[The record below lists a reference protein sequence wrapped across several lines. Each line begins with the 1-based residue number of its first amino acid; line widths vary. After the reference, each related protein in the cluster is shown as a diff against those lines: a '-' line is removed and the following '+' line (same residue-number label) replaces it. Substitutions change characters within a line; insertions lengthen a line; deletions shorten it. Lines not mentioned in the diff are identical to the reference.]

1 MLEKEKKN
9 KIIKW
14 IGYLLLII
22 SLFYYFISYYHNYK
36 DQKKTN
42 EIISELFPSIPMVND
57 QSTSLTPITNKENN
71 SYLGYLE
78 LEDYGIKRLI
88 TDNTKSDTLD
98 KGLVGLLKTSASLDA
113 KEGNVIIAGHSIS
126 NVFQNLHNVK
136 INDKIKIVTKENTY
150 YYEIKEK
157 KIISKNDISVFN
169 QVRDEKIL
177 TLVTCENDNSLRLIV
192 VARLI

>member
-42 EIISELFPSIPMVND
+42 EIINELFPSIPMVND

-98 KGLVGLLKTSASLDA
+98 KGLVGLLKTSASLDD

-169 QVRDEKIL
+169 QVHNEKIL
-177 TLVTCENDNSLRLIV
+177 TLVTCENDENFRLIV